1 MASLYLV
8 DSSIFVFQAWHS
20 QPDSLCNR
28 NGEPNNAWLGF
39 TDFVH
44 QLLTVEK
51 PRELVFAFD
60 RSLRSS
66 LRHEIYPEYKAN
78 RPPAPEE
85 LKRQFRWCEEWV
97 RALGFSAVSSTRYEA
112 DDLIGSLAERHRSE
126 QRRIVILTADKD
138 LAQLVRGQDL
148 WWNWYGGQQRG
159 YRAIHR
165 HFGVRPEQIA
175 DQLAL
180 AGDKVDNIP
189 GIPGIGMT
197 IAGRLLTKFGDLDN
211 LRRNLGEVEK
221 MKFRGALRIAGLLRE
236 HEAVLDISSRLT
248 PVYCDAPEVESTP
261 IGQGEIDIDRLEQ
274 MMDEQRMGAA
284 RRRSWRAWVERQQ
297 ACAA

>member
-78 RPPAPEE
+78 RPSAPEE

-97 RALGFSAVSSTRYEA
+97 QALGFSAVSSTRYEA

-126 QRRIVILTADKD
+126 KRRIVAELYSRPSLITTWPPSGNGS
-138 LAQLVRGQDL
+138 GQRSPST
-148 WWNWYGGQQRG
+148 GSC
-159 YRAIHR
+159 AT
-165 HFGVRPEQIA
+165 E
-175 DQLAL
+175 
-180 AGDKVDNIP
+180 AGCAMP
-189 GIPGIGMT
+189 
-197 IAGRLLTKFGDLDN
+197 
-211 LRRNLGEVEK
+211 RR
-221 MKFRGALRIAGLLRE
+221 FWAA
-236 HEAVLDISSRLT
+236 SCSR
-248 PVYCDAPEVESTP
+248 
-261 IGQGEIDIDRLEQ
+261 
-274 MMDEQRMGAA
+274 RM
-284 RRRSWRAWVERQQ
+284 R
-297 ACAA
+297 